1 MEEDQ
6 PGPPILWAPSISSD
20 PAWDPQVATPLAS
33 GSKSVGFSVE
43 AKEGEGAKEEDAAKE
58 KEAAA
63 AKIEADA
70 LELLRCSESAAA
82 VLKVLPA
89 RAGAEK
95 AVGAEKVVEVEEV
108 EEVEAKQEAVG
119 EATAEK
125 RKSRYEYRGEEE
137 MAQEVD
143 DPDVLPDDLLSA
155 GCAADRVQCMC
166 SACAV
171 HVQCLPLR
179 PPTSLHYGG
188 ACCLIWARPVPQAA
202 W

>member
-33 GSKSVGFSVE
+33 GGKSVGFSVE

-82 VLKVLPA
+82 ALEVLPA